1 MEKPSHPTIPI
12 SLLAP
17 VRFMT
22 IELTLVE
29 DLIGLLWKRF
39 CRNGDYN
46 FHHYTISPQRAAK

>member
-29 DLIGLLWKRF
+29 DPIGLL
-39 CRNGDYN
+39 
-46 FHHYTISPQRAAK
+46 